1 MIEKSVM
8 EYPRRSRLHPHQFAL
23 YASMASMIMM
33 FGAFTSA
40 YLVRQAAGNWQEYV
54 VPDIFYLSTAILLIS
69 SATLHYAY
77 TSFKQ
82 EQFSHYRIFLIITFA
97 LGLAFVIMQYFGWQQ
112 LYNIGVPLDG
122 NPSGSFFYVISGVHA
137 AHVLGGIAALFVAAY
152 HALSLAPKVTEK
164 RRTRFSLVVQYWHF
178 VDLLWLYLLV
188 FILIA
193 H

>member
-1 MIEKSVM
+1 MIEESVM
-8 EYPRRSRLHPHQFAL
+8 EYPKRSRLHPHKFAL
-23 YASMASMIMM
+23 YAAMASIIMM

-77 TSFKQ
+77 TTFKQ
-82 EQFSHYRIFLIITFA
+82 QQFNHYRAFLIATFA
-97 LGLAFVIMQYFGWQQ
+97 LGLTFVIMQYFGWQQ

-137 AHVLGGIAALFVAAY
+137 VHVLGGIAALFVAAF
-152 HALSLAPKVTEK
+152 HALSLKPELTEK
-164 RRTRFSLVVQYWHF
+164 RKTRFSLVVQYWHF
-178 VDLLWLYLLV
+178 VDILWLYLLV